1 MVPARFSATAS
12 MPRGRRVLVLFMVL
26 GLVLAACGSA
36 ETTPTPS
43 AQEPTAPTGGAPA
56 TSTPAATESPAATP
70 ESTPESTTIPAS
82 PSPEASPS
90 PTAER
95 QVNVYFIRDEKI
107 AAAHRLVPGS
117 PRPAT
122 EAIQA
127 LLAGPTEAEQAAG
140 MSTAIPEGTTLN
152 GITIE
157 GGLATVDLSGDF
169 ESGGGSFLMLARLA
183 QVVYTLTQFPT
194 VEQVRFELDG
204 QPVEVFSSE
213 GIVLDQP
220 VNRAA
225 YEDLTPAIL
234 VETPAFGDTVS
245 GPLQASGTANVFE
258 ATFQIEILD
267 DAGNQLAHQVV
278 TATSGSGM
286 RGTFDVTI
294 PFEVSEPGS
303 GTVVAYELSAKDG
316 SRINE
321 VRIPVE
327 FQP

>member
-1 MVPARFSATAS
+1 MVPARFSATAW
-12 MPRGRRVLVLFMVL
+12 MPRGRRVLVLLMVL
-26 GLVLAACGSA
+26 VLVLAACGGPEMAPAPS
-36 ETTPTPS
+36 TT
-43 AQEPTAPTGGAPA
+43 EPTAPAGDAPGV
-56 TSTPAATESPAATP
+56 STPGATESPAVTP
-70 ESTPESTTIPAS
+70 ETTPEPAASPVS

-90 PTAER
+90 PAAER

-107 AAAHRLVPGS
+107 ATAHRQIPAS

-152 GITIE
+152 GIVIE
-157 GGLATVDLSGDF
+157 AGLATVDLSGDF
-169 ESGGGSFLMLARLA
+169 ESGGGSFSMLARLA

-204 QPVEVFSSE
+204 QPVEVFGSE
-213 GIVLDQP
+213 GIALDQP
-220 VNRAA
+220 VSRAT

-234 VETPAFGDTVS
+234 VESPAIGDTVS

-267 DAGNQLAHQVV
+267 EAGNQLAHQVV

-294 PFEVSEPGS
+294 PFTVSEPGS